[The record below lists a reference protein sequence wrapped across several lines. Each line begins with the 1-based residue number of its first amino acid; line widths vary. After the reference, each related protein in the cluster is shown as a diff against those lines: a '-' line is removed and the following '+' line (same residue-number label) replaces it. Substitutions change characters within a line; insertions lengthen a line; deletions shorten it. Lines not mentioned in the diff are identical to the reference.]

1 LCGDEPSQPHVADA
15 STALSLSA
23 PNILC
28 FHLWYAYFLGQSSA
42 MRPIPWPKLICA
54 FVGIALLTSLLI
66 CVTAP
71 HRDAPNGLAW
81 MTPPQ
86 LSKSLSP
93 GPFTRLKYRFL
104 RLPGPFW
111 RWYMSGREHIQI
123 ESRLVTLTAEAA
135 RRNVPLSLCST
146 NHDGMCAW
154 ILSAEELTILKQH
167 IKDLPEATVSNM
179 ARISTYDGGE
189 AQVSTS
195 ASAAVTTN
203 PAVVGLTVDVLPRV
217 ARQSLYLL
225 VGTTSTDVDSLPD
238 GTVVGSK
245 TNFAAAVQVLLP
257 NGGGLVLESKNLKDS
272 AAPTYWFILSSTAID
287 AIGKPKKL

>member
-1 LCGDEPSQPHVADA
+1 
-15 STALSLSA
+15 
-23 PNILC
+23 
-28 FHLWYAYFLGQSSA
+28 

-54 FVGIALLTSLLI
+54 FVGIALLTILLL

-71 HRDAPNGLAW
+71 HWDAPNGLAW

-86 LSKSLSP
+86 LSKSLRP

-104 RLPGPFW
+104 RLPGPLW

-135 RRNVPLSLCST
+135 RRNVPLSRCST

-167 IKDLPEATVSNM
+167 IKDLPESTVSNM
-179 ARISTYDGGE
+179 ARITAYDGGE

-195 ASAAVTTN
+195 ASAAAATN
-203 PAVVGLTVDVLPRV
+203 LFAGLTVDVLPRV
-217 ARQSLYLL
+217 ARQSLNLL
-225 VGTTSTDVDSLPD
+225 VGATSTDVDSSPS
-238 GTVVGSK
+238 GTIVGAK
-245 TNFAAAVQVLLP
+245 TNFSAAFQVLLP